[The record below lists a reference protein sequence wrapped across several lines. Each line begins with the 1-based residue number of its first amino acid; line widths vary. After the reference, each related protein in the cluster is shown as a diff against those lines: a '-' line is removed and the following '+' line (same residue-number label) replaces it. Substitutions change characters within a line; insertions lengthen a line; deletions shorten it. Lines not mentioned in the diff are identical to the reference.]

1 MLLDTKNLK
10 KIILKDHVSILQI
23 INNLNLSGLK
33 VVLIVNK
40 KNNFVGLISDGDIRR
55 GFAKGYNIKT
65 SKIFFKKIHFI
76 KK

>member
-33 VVLIVNK
+33 VVIAFMNALFTVSIGTV
-40 KNNFVGLISDGDIRR
+40 
-55 GFAKGYNIKT
+55 T
-65 SKIFFKKIHFI
+65 SQDKYLT
-76 KK
+76 